1 MKTSSMIE
9 REMRRSGGRVKI
21 ISVPASMRPTK
32 ASLKKLDREL
42 SAQVRANE
50 AMSTRSI
57 LYSSQS
63 SLK

>member
-32 ASLKKLDREL
+32 ASLKNLTEKFRRRCV
-42 SAQVRANE
+42 QMKR
-50 AMSTRSI
+50 
-57 LYSSQS
+57 
-63 SLK
+63 

>member
-21 ISVPASMRPTK
+21 ISFPASMGPTK
-32 ASLKKLDREL
+32 ASLKKLDREI

>member
-21 ISVPASMRPTK
+21 ASMRPTK
-32 ASLKKLDREL
+32 ASLKKLDREI

>member
-21 ISVPASMRPTK
+21 ISVPSIMRPTK
-32 ASLKKLDREL
+32 ASLKKLDREI

>member
-21 ISVPASMRPTK
+21 ISVPARMRPTK
-32 ASLKKLDREL
+32 ASLKKLDREI

>member
-32 ASLKKLDREL
+32 ASLKKLDREI
-42 SAQVRANE
+42 SAQVRAN
-50 AMSTRSI
+50 
-57 LYSSQS
+57 
-63 SLK
+63 

>member
-9 REMRRSGGRVKI
+9 REMRRSGGRGKI
-21 ISVPASMRPTK
+21 ISGPACMRPTK
-32 ASLKKLDREL
+32 ASLKKLDREI

>member
-21 ISVPASMRPTK
+21 MRPTK
-32 ASLKKLDREL
+32 ASLKKLDREI

>member
-9 REMRRSGGRVKI
+9 REMRRSGGVKI

-32 ASLKKLDREL
+32 ASLKKLDREI